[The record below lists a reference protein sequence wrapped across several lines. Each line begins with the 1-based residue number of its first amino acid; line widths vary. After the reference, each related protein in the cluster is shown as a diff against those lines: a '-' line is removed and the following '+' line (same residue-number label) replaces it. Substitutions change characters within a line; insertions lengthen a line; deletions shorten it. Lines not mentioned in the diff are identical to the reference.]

1 MEPRPRIVLH
11 TYWRSS
17 SAYRVRIA
25 LGVKGIAWEPVF
37 VNLLEGEQKKE
48 SHVEKSPM
56 GYVPVLSVN
65 GTLFVESVAIL
76 ELLDELFPTPKL
88 YPGTP
93 EDRAHIRAMVEVI
106 NAGTQPLQNLSTLA
120 KVGEDKEKRTAWL
133 THFIGRGL
141 SALEALIARHEAARG
156 TKGPFA
162 YGDTLTAADVLLVPQ
177 VYAARRFNVDLGA
190 CPRVV
195 RAADAA
201 NALPY
206 VAAAAPEAQPDAR
219 P

>member
-25 LGVKGIAWEPVF
+25 LGAKGLAWTPVF

-48 SHVEKSPM
+48 SHVEKNPM
-56 GYVPVLSVN
+56 GYVPVLSLD
-65 GTLFVESVAIL
+65 GALYVESVAIM
-76 ELLDELFPTPKL
+76 ELLEELFPTPKL

-93 EDRAHIRAMVEVI
+93 QDRAHIRAMVEVI

-120 KVGEDKEKRTAWL
+120 QVGDDKAKRTAWL
-133 THFIGRGL
+133 QHFIGRGVH
-141 SALEALIARHEAARG
+141 ALEALIARHEAATG

-162 YGDTLTAADVLLVPQ
+162 YGDALTAADVVLVPQ
-177 VYAARRFNVDLGA
+177 VYAARRFAVDITA
-190 CPRVV
+190 CPRVL
-195 RAADAA
+195 RAYEAA
-201 NALPY
+201 NALPH